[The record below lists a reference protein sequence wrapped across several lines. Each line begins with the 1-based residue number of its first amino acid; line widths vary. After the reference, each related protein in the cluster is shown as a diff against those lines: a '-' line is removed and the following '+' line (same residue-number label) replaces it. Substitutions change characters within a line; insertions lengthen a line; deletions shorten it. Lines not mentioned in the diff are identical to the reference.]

1 MQVQQAAT
9 VKTLAGLHMPRMIYG
24 TAWKKERTGVA
35 SMLIGMFSREATAAT
50 KAVVFS
56 PLLSDSLS

>member
-1 MQVQQAAT
+1 MQVQQAAA

-35 SMLIGMFSREATAAT
+35 SVLT
-50 KAVVFS
+50 
-56 PLLSDSLS
+56 